1 MSNVAD
7 EDSGPGVISLVIENE
22 VSGKALA
29 KEASKASRLLS
40 RPDDDDDDDDNDDEL
55 FLDAVVVE
63 DDLLVPLEVAVVALP
78 DDDELPMMAPPAP
91 PPTLPRAV
99 VGTID
104 ITSPG
109 MRSSVVDILFVC
121 LHTAKKNISSHHLFL
136 IVNRCCGTMS
146 HIHPPH
152 LSKYG

>member
-7 EDSGPGVISLVIENE
+7 EDRGPGVISLVIENE

-40 RPDDDDDDDDNDDEL
+40 RPDDDDDDDDDNDDEL

-63 DDLLVPLEVAVVALP
+63 DDFLVPLEVVVVLP
-78 DDDELPMMAPPAP
+78 DDDELPMIAPPAP

-99 VGTID
+99 VGNIV

-109 MRSSVVDILFVC
+109 MRSSVVDILLFC
-121 LHTAKKNISSHHLFL
+121 LRT
-136 IVNRCCGTMS
+136 
-146 HIHPPH
+146 
-152 LSKYG
+152 

>member
-7 EDSGPGVISLVIENE
+7 EDRGPGVISLVIENE

-40 RPDDDDDDDDNDDEL
+40 RPDDDDDDDDDNDDEL

-63 DDLLVPLEVAVVALP
+63 DDFLVPLEVVVVVLP
-78 DDDELPMMAPPAP
+78 DDDELPMIAPPAP

-99 VGTID
+99 VGNIV

-109 MRSSVVDILFVC
+109 MRSSVVDILLFC
-121 LHTAKKNISSHHLFL
+121 LRT
-136 IVNRCCGTMS
+136 
-146 HIHPPH
+146 
-152 LSKYG
+152 